1 MAKKHRMKL
10 REKIAKVLSGELTHF
25 NLGVTTFYRND
36 DLDALRYSSPH
47 WVYEHDIGKW
57 QVHEIRRSASVEA
70 SWDKNALN
78 VEHLAKLIYA
88 NRQWYKHGHTHNF
101 EPPEMCGEV

>member
-1 MAKKHRMKL
+1 MTKKHRMRL
-10 REKIAKVLSGELTHF
+10 TEKISKVLSGELTHF

-78 VEHLAKLIYA
+78 VEHLAKLIYR

-101 EPPEMCGEV
+101 KKPEVCYG